1 MFSTQRSYVIGC
13 RIRWAI
19 ISLKYHQY
27 FQAADRMRH
36 FLDRLNRDN
45 EELYLE
51 GDLEL
56 YGRDEHLNH
65 VSDLLFD
72 ENYQSK
78 PCKF

>member
-1 MFSTQRSYVIGC
+1 
-13 RIRWAI
+13 
-19 ISLKYHQY
+19 
-27 FQAADRMRH
+27 MRH

-56 YGRDEHLNH
+56 YGRDEHLSH

>member
-1 MFSTQRSYVIGC
+1 
-13 RIRWAI
+13 
-19 ISLKYHQY
+19 
-27 FQAADRMRH
+27 MRH

-65 VSDLLFD
+65 VSNLLFD